1 VFCIFTAKS
10 ELNEM
15 IITATITR
23 ANGTVEDVGIVSY
36 HHKSWLKTFLWKIKK
51 MLRGVVKKWQQ

>member
-1 VFCIFTAKS
+1 MFCIFTAKS

-23 ANGTVEDVGIVSY
+23 ADGTIENAGIVSY

-51 MLRGVVKKWQQ
+51 MLRGGS